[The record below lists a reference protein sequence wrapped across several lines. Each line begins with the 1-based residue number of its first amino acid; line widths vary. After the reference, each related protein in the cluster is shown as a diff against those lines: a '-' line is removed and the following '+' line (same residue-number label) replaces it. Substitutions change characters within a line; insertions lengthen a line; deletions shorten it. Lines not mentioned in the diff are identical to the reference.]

1 MILGDKSIPDIEE
14 LFKMKNDWEL
24 SFGTVPGLLF
34 GVRSYKDKFKTN
46 YVFYLLFVDVC
57 LAIYND

>member
-1 MILGDKSIPDIEE
+1 MI
-14 LFKMKNDWEL
+14 KNDWEL